1 MTQEPNLTCYTILNR
16 ALNVSDEDAWAQ
28 LVEHYRR
35 FIFYVLTQLNVSAS
49 DIDDVSQLV
58 LVALTKDLANFDRDK
73 GRFRSWLSAVIRNTA
88 ISYFRSKT
96 RYQNRISDLQ
106 NEVPDGTFGQ
116 PAEIDAMIER
126 EWKTYIATQAFE
138 RVEAV
143 FEKNALSV
151 FELSLEGFSAT
162 EIAEKTGLAV
172 ASVYTLKKR
181 VKKRLCSEMMALTA
195 ELEL

>member
-1 MTQEPNLTCYTILNR
+1 M
-16 ALNVSDEDAWAQ
+16 
-28 LVEHYRR
+28 
-35 FIFYVLTQLNVSAS
+35 
-49 DIDDVSQLV
+49 
-58 LVALTKDLANFDRDK
+58 VALTKDLANFDRDK